1 MEQEFLTIVYEF
13 EKFWAYLLGTRVVIH
28 TDHDALCYL
37 MEKKDAKTKLIS
49 WMLLLQ
55 EFEFEV
61 KDRKDC
67 ENQVSD
73 HLSRLE
79 GKENDELEVDI
90 NDAFPNEHV
99 FMVALI

>member
-1 MEQEFLTIVYEF
+1 MRLSRF
-13 EKFWAYLLGTRVVIH
+13 EKFRSYFKSTRVILH
-28 TDHDALCYL
+28 TNNSTLRYL
-37 MEKKDAKTKLIS
+37 MAKKDEESRLIH
-49 WMLLLQ
+49 WVILLQ